1 MRKLKKYT
9 PSPFMLKTSHYDKDA
24 ADFVVAFI
32 EQLKHTKG
40 EFYKQPF
47 ELIDWQ
53 EKIIRD
59 IFGTLKPDGYRQFT
73 TAYIEVP
80 KKCGKSELAAAVAL
94 YMLCADGEQ
103 RAEVYGCAADRD
115 QASLV
120 FDVACDMVR
129 LCPALEAA
137 NTVFFFMTFFTMFG
151 TEYQSC
157 WGLC

>member
-1 MRKLKKYT
+1 MLSIFGGGKLRKLKKYVPT
-9 PSPFMLKTSHYDKDA
+9 KFKAKDSVYDKEA

-40 EFYKQPF
+40 EFYNQPF

-53 EKIIRD
+53 EQIIRD

-94 YMLCADGEQ
+94 
-103 RAEVYGCAADRD
+103 
-115 QASLV
+115 
-120 FDVACDMVR
+120 
-129 LCPALEAA
+129 
-137 NTVFFFMTFFTMFG
+137 
-151 TEYQSC
+151 
-157 WGLC
+157 